1 MLLIFLGN
9 THGLFLWTKKVITI
23 TYALQKI
30 LNEFNRK
37 LIKVSVD
44 KGSEFYN
51 RPMKSW
57 IEKNA
62 IELYSI
68 HNGGKSAV
76 AERFIKS
83 FK

>member
-57 IEKNA
+57 ISLVYCKIQKNA

-76 AERFIKS
+76 A
-83 FK
+83 